1 MTQTG
6 ELTQSRRPLNIS
18 LGANAPCIVRDMT
31 KNDIPKILALQ
42 DKVLGGNGFDF
53 RWFYP
58 FSEEELNEFVG
69 EKAGISVGVFAGEQ
83 LVAFRAGCFSGGEY
97 DEITRILGNP
107 YIWIPCF
114 LMNGV
119 FVDEAYRGHHL
130 QQMLTELCI
139 GRCREIGVETFLSVV
154 HPDNLPSI
162 RSLKNIGFEERT
174 RQMIFDGKYDRI
186 ILVRE
191 GI

>member
-1 MTQTG
+1 MTQNG
-6 ELTQSRRPLNIS
+6 EQLNN
-18 LGANAPCIVRDMT
+18 GAGVNKTCIVRDMM

-42 DKVLGGNGFDF
+42 DKVLGGSGFDS

-58 FSEEELNEFVG
+58 FSGEELNEFI
-69 EKAGISVGVFAGEQ
+69 EEEAGISIGVFSGER
-83 LVAFRAGCFSGGEY
+83 LIAFRAGCYSGSEY
-97 DEITRILGNP
+97 DEITRILGSP
-107 YIWIPCF
+107 YTEIPCF

-119 FVDEAYRGHHL
+119 FVDEEYRGHHL
-130 QQMLTELCI
+130 QRSLSEMCI
-139 GRCREIGVETFLSVV
+139 ARCREIGVETFLSVV

-174 RQMIFDGKYDRI
+174 RHMIFDGKYDRI